1 MKFTYEMTLEERQ
14 KHIEKKGKQKA
25 YNKMNDK
32 LKYIMKEK
40 MGYGKY

>member
-14 KHIEKKGKQKA
+14 KHIKKKGKQKA

-32 LKYIMKEK
+32 PNLS
-40 MGYGKY
+40 